1 MILKDTRITEYRDP
15 TFYTS
20 NSILKKYKFELRMWI
35 VLVIIFLGLIP
46 LASEVLT
53 ILFIIWYLAHLVH
66 LNPIDYSM
74 YSLNYTVTRLIK
86 KISEKIWKFL
96 NMCI

>member
-20 NSILKKYKFELRMWI
+20 NSILKEYKLELRMWI

-46 LASEVLT
+46 LASEILT

-66 LNPIDYSM
+66 LNPINCTLF
-74 YSLNYTVTRLIK
+74 SLNYTVIRLIK

-96 NMCI
+96 NICI